1 MINMTVALTQS
12 DFRAH
17 TKKYLDQVNDD
28 ETVLKRVCEGAIT
41 ELLSSFNN
49 HLGLVRVGE

>member
-17 TKKYLDQVNDD
+17 IKKYLDQENDD

-41 ELLSSFNN
+41 ELLASFNN

>member
-17 TKKYLDQVNDD
+17 IKKYLDQVNDD

-41 ELLSSFNN
+41 ELLASFNN